1 MIKAEAGLFACA
13 MILLVGMIVSTMT
26 MVMFPIIGFFIEMVF
41 MMLVAAVVLSIIVPE
56 IVKELRNK

>member
-1 MIKAEAGLFACA
+1 MIKAEAGLLACA

-26 MVMFPIIGFFIEMVF
+26 MVMFPIIGFFIEVVF